1 MPPMFKQDQETGGK
15 QKMRKFV
22 NSGQQSKVFSA
33 TVMTL
38 TVYLYPLLWAF
49 KVFVEQIHPPFLFNV
64 ELNDFSPSIQQ
75 DDTDKDDT
83 DKDDR

>member
-1 MPPMFKQDQETGGK
+1 MFKQDQETGEETK
-15 QKMRKFV
+15 DEEFV

-49 KVFVEQIHPPFLFNV
+49 KVFVEQMPPFLFNV